1 MVILLPSHMCRNRH
15 GSLYFR
21 LSIPPD
27 LRSAFT
33 TSEIYRSLRATSVR
47 DAAPTAQALTIAF
60 RSLFNRLRREAMP
73 DHSETPVDAFEEFKN
88 LPDVLQRIR
97 EAGQGQ
103 AAMRPSDP
111 WHSPSDVR

>member
-1 MVILLPSHMCRNRH
+1 
-15 GSLYFR
+15 
-21 LSIPPD
+21 
-27 LRSAFT
+27 
-33 TSEIYRSLRATSVR
+33 
-47 DAAPTAQALTIAF
+47 
-60 RSLFNRLRREAMP
+60 MP